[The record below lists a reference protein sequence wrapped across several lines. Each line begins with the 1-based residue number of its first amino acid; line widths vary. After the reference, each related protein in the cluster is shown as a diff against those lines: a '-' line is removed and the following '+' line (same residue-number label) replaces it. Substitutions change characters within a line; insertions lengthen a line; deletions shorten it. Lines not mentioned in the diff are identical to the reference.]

1 MTKGDD
7 YGMELVRF
15 CVRKLLVNILTH
27 LIIRCASLI
36 VNSFDYSGGLT
47 LPLIQNDCVG

>member
-7 YGMELVRF
+7 YAMELVRF

-36 VNSFDYSGGLT
+36 VNAFDYSGGLT
-47 LPLIQNDCVG
+47 LPLIQNDCAG